1 MAKKKTSE
9 SQEAVILVPSTDK
22 FGVSLEMFTELSAQV
37 MQIKVSDETSLAIA
51 NQKLSFVNN
60 HLKVIEEKREELK
73 APINKEGKLI
83 DSRAKELKA
92 PLEQAVAY
100 IKNEIL
106 EWNKEVMR
114 KEAALR
120 AKAAEE
126 ANIAAEKRITDYIK
140 QVKDWLAD
148 QLAATKTIEHGQ
160 GIMESIKGLQ
170 PASVMGKFEPEYTEL
185 ISSYKV
191 LFIKKVSELS
201 GFLPAGT
208 TENDVKELGGHLAG
222 HIDNIAAEN
231 NAKQEIAVMAQEEIK
246 QEIVNLDATKAN
258 NVRFNWKFEVVDI
271 KEVPLDF
278 LMVDEAKIREYIK
291 NNKDILEERTS
302 NGIRFF
308 KEMSVVTK

>member
-9 SQEAVILVPSTDK
+9 TIDSVIVLAPDNK

-83 DSRAKELKA
+83 DSTAKELKA
-92 PLEQAVAY
+92 PLEQAITY
-100 IKNEIL
+100 LKNEIL

-114 KEAALR
+114 QEAALR

-201 GFLPAGT
+201 GLLPAGT
-208 TENDVKELGGHLAG
+208 TDNDVKELGGHLAG

-278 LMVDEAKIREYIK
+278 LMVDEAKVREYIK